1 MMQVLMYMQHSESR
15 LKNNHSVDTVGKTL
29 VLHYHNSKAHLSV
42 IVNKT
47 LKMCLLN
54 YISVCTN

>member
-1 MMQVLMYMQHSESR
+1 MRRRDYGASVNVRATQREQAQ
-15 LKNNHSVDTVGKTL
+15 KHSVDTVDKTL
-29 VLHYHNSKAHLSV
+29 VLHYHSSKAHLSV

-54 YISVCTN
+54 